1 MKNIEYFYN
10 VIYYFF
16 YRGTIKFA
24 KGSIYLGMP
33 IVIIFYFFINR
44 IPSIRKYYV
53 TEENDNPLDVAIK
66 RTKKSIENPKN
77 GLAKM
82 LGGGISI
89 SVVMTLYIG
98 IYNIIRNL
106 IFPTFEDSFA
116 YVLMITAT
124 LAFITDVF
132 LSQIYNKDEKYIKE
146 FNKRKGWW
154 RVKWSIITALTPFIV
169 IWFAIATA
177 R

>member
-1 MKNIEYFYN
+1 MKNIEYIYN

-16 YRGTIKFA
+16 YRGAIKFA
-24 KGSIYLGMP
+24 NGSIYLGMP
-33 IVIIFYFFINR
+33 IIKIFYFFINR

-66 RTKKSIENPKN
+66 RTKRSIENPKLSPATMIGA
-77 GLAKM
+77 GL
-82 LGGGISI
+82 SI

-98 IYNIIRNL
+98 FYHIIRNL
-106 IFPTFEDSFA
+106 FSPTFEDSFG
-116 YVLMITAT
+116 YVLTVTAT

-146 FNKRKGWW
+146 FNKKKGWW
-154 RVKWSIITALTPFIV
+154 RVKWSIITALIPFVV
-169 IWFAIATA
+169 IWFAIVTA